1 METVEKMD
9 RKAVMVSAAV
19 ILAMI
24 VDGMDLQF
32 LALALP
38 SFMKEL
44 NISPLLA
51 GALGTYTLAGMGIGG
66 VFAGWMADRVGRV
79 RVIWWSVLF
88 FSLCTGVIG
97 ICQQYWQIAVI
108 RFISGLGLGA
118 VYMIGNL
125 LVSEYVPTRIRN
137 TVLSIVT
144 AGWSVGYVVAALI
157 TGAVMPT
164 WGWRP
169 MFLFAI
175 VPGIICLLLMRSLSD
190 PPSWF
195 AARDAAR
202 AASQGAKKKNE
213 FVIVWKDGKLRTTF
227 ILWCLASICLQFGY
241 YGANTWLPSYLVKDL
256 GINLKNMGWFLA
268 ATYTMGILSKPLVG
282 WCADKIGR
290 RIMWVLTG
298 LAIAAY
304 IPFVVNYAT
313 KDNVLYLLLIFGGIY
328 GALMAI
334 HATYVSESFPT
345 SVRGTAMS
353 TSYSVGRIGSIV
365 SPVMIGWAAIH
376 YSIGAG
382 IAICGVAYLICALLP
397 GIFIREKMY
406 DPKAIVK
413 SELSEKNA

>member
-137 TVLSIVT
+137 TVLSI
-144 AGWSVGYVVAALI
+144 
-157 TGAVMPT
+157 
-164 WGWRP
+164 
-169 MFLFAI
+169 
-175 VPGIICLLLMRSLSD
+175 
-190 PPSWF
+190 
-195 AARDAAR
+195 
-202 AASQGAKKKNE
+202 
-213 FVIVWKDGKLRTTF
+213 
-227 ILWCLASICLQFGY
+227 
-241 YGANTWLPSYLVKDL
+241 
-256 GINLKNMGWFLA
+256 
-268 ATYTMGILSKPLVG
+268 
-282 WCADKIGR
+282 
-290 RIMWVLTG
+290 
-298 LAIAAY
+298 
-304 IPFVVNYAT
+304 
-313 KDNVLYLLLIFGGIY
+313 
-328 GALMAI
+328 
-334 HATYVSESFPT
+334 
-345 SVRGTAMS
+345 
-353 TSYSVGRIGSIV
+353 
-365 SPVMIGWAAIH
+365 
-376 YSIGAG
+376 
-382 IAICGVAYLICALLP
+382 
-397 GIFIREKMY
+397 
-406 DPKAIVK
+406 
-413 SELSEKNA
+413 